1 MTKRKGIR
9 LLAALALCFTLCF
22 SFTLPA
28 FAYAEDTEQ
37 ELPVTEATQPEETSE
52 PEPTEAPEPYEGEPF
67 EEEGN
72 VSTRDLLYDKAT
84 NKQFITIQTKAGNT
98 FYIVIDYDAP
108 INEEEEQYQTYFLNM
123 VDEDDL
129 LALMDETAA
138 AELTTCTCDTKCEAG
153 AVNTEC
159 PVCKNNMSECTGT
172 APEPEPTEEVL
183 KARVKS
189 MVNWDETNDSK
200 IVDLDRFISVYRS
213 LQEIARKHR
222 LEDGVIGPRKLA
234 DWVLSTL
241 VTENPNQS
249 AQITI
254 IPGATSDARG
264 IAEMKE
270 NMEDRFP
277 A

>member
-37 ELPVTEATQPEETSE
+37 ELPVTEAAQPEETPE

-67 EEEGN
+67 EKEGN
-72 VSTRDLLYDKAT
+72 VSTRDLLYNKAT

-129 LALMDETAA
+129 LAHMDEIA
-138 AELTTCTCDTKCEAG
+138 D
-153 AVNTEC
+153 
-159 PVCKNNMSECTGT
+159 CKSH
-172 APEPEPTEEVL
+172 
-183 KARVKS
+183 KKRKS
-189 MVNWDETNDSK
+189 MLSLSRCSGQGFPSKAAHLCGYSK
-200 IVDLDRFISVYRS
+200 I
-213 LQEIARKHR
+213 A
-222 LEDGVIGPRKLA
+222 
-234 DWVLSTL
+234 
-241 VTENPNQS
+241 
-249 AQITI
+249 
-254 IPGATSDARG
+254 
-264 IAEMKE
+264 
-270 NMEDRFP
+270 
-277 A
+277 

>member
-28 FAYAEDTEQ
+28 FAYADDTAK
-37 ELPVTEATQPEETSE
+37 ELPVTEATQPEETPE
-52 PEPTEAPEPYEGEPF
+52 PEPTDAPEPYEGEPL
-67 EEEGN
+67 EGEGN

-123 VDEDDL
+123 VDEADL

-138 AELTTCTCDTKCEAG
+138 AELTTCNCDTKCEAG

-172 APEPEPTEEVL
+172 VPEAEQPTEEVEPEPEVSENQSNIGL
-183 KARVKS
+183 IIGVIAVVGIGGGAYYYFKFVRGKKKK
-189 MVNWDETNDSK
+189 DE
-200 IVDLDRFISVYRS
+200 DLDFFDDDGYEEEPYIN
-213 LQEIARKHR
+213 
-222 LEDGVIGPRKLA
+222 EDEEP
-234 DWVLSTL
+234 D
-241 VTENPNQS
+241 
-249 AQITI
+249 
-254 IPGATSDARG
+254 
-264 IAEMKE
+264 IAEDDKE
-270 NMEDRFP
+270 EAKEMEENI
-277 A
+277 

>member
-37 ELPVTEATQPEETSE
+37 ELPVTEATQPEETPE

-159 PVCKNNMSECTGT
+159 PVCKNNMSECTGV
-172 APEPEPTEEVL
+172 APEPEPTEEAEPEPEVSEN
-183 KARVKS
+183 KS
-189 MVNWDETNDSK
+189 NIGLIIGVIAVVGIGGGAYYYFKFVRGKKKKDEDLDFFDDDGYEEEPYINEDEEPDIAEDDETQD
-200 IVDLDRFISVYRS
+200 
-213 LQEIARKHR
+213 E
-222 LEDGVIGPRKLA
+222 E
-234 DWVLSTL
+234 
-241 VTENPNQS
+241 
-249 AQITI
+249 
-254 IPGATSDARG
+254 
-264 IAEMKE
+264 
-270 NMEDRFP
+270 
-277 A
+277 